1 MTVGP
6 MRNLTIALLV
16 TALAPSVALATPPAK
31 LGACGVKILPLAVG
45 NTWRYA
51 NVATVAKIDDK
62 IAKVSPAPFE
72 SIVITVKSIEPK
84 GTDTLV
90 TLEETLTSKVNQPP
104 VGGKPVD
111 PKLAERK
118 LTTTITCNAKK
129 FDISPDSFLFAG
141 EPGGQLNVT
150 FDKIERSRGTSWTL
164 TNGTIGEAEW
174 REDVVAHWIR
184 KPSDK
189 SGLKETTG
197 KLELE
202 RKFTPQQPEAIGTKA
217 GTYGKTE
224 KLALVTTGR
233 ITLDQAHPDNKPMEL
248 PAGWLNTLWL
258 ADGVGLVQA
267 LNGYAHQYQL
277 VEVTLK

>member
-1 MTVGP
+1 
-6 MRNLTIALLV
+6 MRNLTIALLAV
-16 TALAPSVALATPPAK
+16 LAPSVALATPGKTSPS
-31 LGACGVKILPLAVG
+31 ACGVKILPLVVG
-45 NTWRYA
+45 NTWKYE
-51 NVATVAKIDDK
+51 NVQTVAKIDEK
-62 IAKVSPAPFE
+62 IAKVSPAPFKV
-72 SIVITVKSIEPK
+72 IVITVKSIEPK

-90 TLEETLTSKVNQPP
+90 TLEETLTSEVNQPA
-104 VGGKPVD
+104 VGGKSVP
-111 PKLAERK
+111 PKLDERK
-118 LTTTITCNAKK
+118 LATTITCNAKH

-141 EPGGQLNVT
+141 EPGGYVNVT
-150 FDKIERSRGTSWTL
+150 FDKVERPRGGSWAL
-164 TNGTIGEAEW
+164 VNGTIGETEW
-174 REDVVAHWIR
+174 REDVIAHWIR
-184 KPSDK
+184 KPTDK
-189 SGLKETTG
+189 TAVKETSG

-217 GTYGKTE
+217 GTYQKTE